1 MKRVLAYLPIA
12 LSLVVLGA
20 HFMRYGNTIGVI
32 GSVVL
37 IALLFIRRPWAA
49 RAMQVALVL
58 AALEWL
64 HTLYDLTQVRM
75 ALEQPFAR
83 MVVILGAV
91 AAVTAC
97 SSLLFQ
103 LCPLKTIYGLDR
115 NE

>member
-1 MKRVLAYLPIA
+1 MMRVLAYLPVVLSIA
-12 LSLVVLGA
+12 VLGA

-32 GSVVL
+32 GAVAL

-49 RAMQVALVL
+49 RTMQVALVL

-64 HTLYDLTQVRM
+64 HTLFNLMQVRM
-75 ALEQPFAR
+75 ALDQPFAR
-83 MVVILGAV
+83 MAVILGAV

-103 LCPLKTIYGLDR
+103 LRPLKTDYGLDR

>member
-1 MKRVLAYLPIA
+1 MKRVLAYLPIV
-12 LSLVVLGA
+12 LSFAVLGA

-32 GSVVL
+32 GAVVL
-37 IALLFIRRPWAA
+37 IALLFIRRPWAV
-49 RAMQVALVL
+49 RTMQAALVL

-64 HTLYDLTQVRM
+64 HTLYDLMQVRM
-75 ALEQPFAR
+75 ALDQPLAR

-103 LCPLKTIYGLDR
+103 LRPLKSIYGLDR

>member
-12 LSLVVLGA
+12 LSFAVLGA
-20 HFMRYGNTIGVI
+20 HFMRYGNTTGVI
-32 GSVVL
+32 GAVVL
-37 IALLFIRRPWAA
+37 VALLFIRRPWAA
-49 RAMQVALVL
+49 RTMQVALVL

-64 HTLYDLTQVRM
+64 HTLYNLMQVRM
-75 ALEQPFAR
+75 ALDQPFAR
-83 MVVILGAV
+83 MAVILGAV

-103 LCPLKTIYGLDR
+103 LRPLKSIYGLDR